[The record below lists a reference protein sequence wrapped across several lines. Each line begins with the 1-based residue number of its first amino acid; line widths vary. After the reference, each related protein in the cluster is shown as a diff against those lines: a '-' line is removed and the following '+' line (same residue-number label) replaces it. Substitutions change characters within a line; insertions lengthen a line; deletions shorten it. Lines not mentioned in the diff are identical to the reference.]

1 MAEETLINQVV
12 RRVKS
17 MNENQNNNDN
27 ITGST
32 ITKYLP
38 LIIAIAAATMGYAKL
53 QASVE
58 MLATNAEK
66 QEKRMEKLE
75 DKFDKYIENCER
87 QFRSLANSEVK
98 R

>member
-1 MAEETLINQVV
+1 MGEETLINQVV

-32 ITKYLP
+32 IAKYLP

-75 DKFDKYIENCER
+75 DKLDKYIENCER

>member
-1 MAEETLINQVV
+1 MGEETLINQVV

-58 MLATNAEK
+58 MLAANAEK

-75 DKFDKYIENCER
+75 DKLDKYIENCER
-87 QFRSLANSEVK
+87 QFRSRANNEVK